1 MVVAGVLGD
10 VSHCACQKCVA
21 FDLGIRGQQ
30 VFLFLALSISALK
43 LMKHEEHEEEE
54 DPLSG
59 RCWLLRSGPQ
69 R

>member
-30 VFLFLALSISALK
+30 VFFVFGFVNI
-43 LMKHEEHEEEE
+43 
-54 DPLSG
+54 
-59 RCWLLRSGPQ
+59 CPQ
-69 R
+69 VDEA

>member
-1 MVVAGVLGD
+1 MSAIVHVRNVWPLTWGSE
-10 VSHCACQKCVA
+10 VSR
-21 FDLGIRGQQ
+21 F
-30 VFLFLALSISALK
+30 FLFLALSISALK